1 MDTKTIQT
9 IRQLMEKIIPG
20 LPPTDKYTILSDLC
34 FDDFCKELLS
44 RDLEQEYTILIPAL
58 ETDHW
63 NTVGDIVDTGEKYT
77 RD

>member
-1 MDTKTIQT
+1 
-9 IRQLMEKIIPG
+9 MEKHVPG
-20 LPPTDKYTILSDLC
+20 LPPTDKYTLLSDIF

-63 NTVGDIVDTGEKYT
+63 NTVGDIVETVEKY
-77 RD
+77 RHD